1 MSIGGGTSDYSFH
14 YLFNYT
20 DHTSTSLSTGLGNI
34 RLKYTAH
41 PQTGEP
47 QPLEENHYYPF
58 ACPERRRRGLTH
70 DGYQPNHKIIGLEG
84 PGANVTIIPTSPN
97 VGDPYK
103 YKFGGKEYQDEFD
116 INFYDFGARNYDAA
130 LGRRRTEFIE
140 VWMNV
145 DPLAEQMRR
154 HSPYNYAFNNPIFF
168 IDPDGMMPIRPIPPI
183 NPVSLGKVLLK
194 SVKKL
199 KSIVSHSR
207 ASSGRERG
215 TGDGFSYS
223 TDDGH
228 QSGVSNLVTNT
239 SGDVTDVNVT
249 GLEALTI
256 VAGGKKTSKGDGRTN
271 AKNVN
276 KKNNASAFNEGTK
289 AVENI
294 DNMIEAVDEVEKQI
308 TIKTRRATG
317 IERSEEN
324 PNTTYGTVEN
334 VKVTVPESK
343 VDSVRNHDERGLKMQ
358 NEEMGILE

>member
-1 MSIGGGTSDYSFH
+1 M
-14 YLFNYT
+14 
-20 DHTSTSLSTGLGNI
+20 NI
-34 RLKYTAH
+34 
-41 PQTGEP
+41 
-47 QPLEENHYYPF
+47 
-58 ACPERRRRGLTH
+58 
-70 DGYQPNHKIIGLEG
+70 
-84 PGANVTIIPTSPN
+84 
-97 VGDPYK
+97 
-103 YKFGGKEYQDEFD
+103 
-116 INFYDFGARNYDAA
+116 
-130 LGRRRTEFIE
+130 
-140 VWMNV
+140 

-154 HSPYNYAFNNPIFF
+154 HSPYNYAFNNPVFF

-343 VDSVRNHDERGLKMQ
+343 VDSARNHDERGLKMQ